1 MLINKAEK
9 SGVGLWEETAVQ
21 KKDAARASWHMAGE
35 PGKKPISAFPNLFSA
50 LCLTSFRTLSCFLL
64 RMHFHGCWR
73 ICNHSQTFTFKL
85 KIKMREPELFKES
98 QDSYQFAHL
107 TRESVLMWLFTH
119 SLADNRGHDRGSW
132 CLPQALPSFCPQEVS
147 LQQSARYILK

>member
-1 MLINKAEK
+1 
-9 SGVGLWEETAVQ
+9 
-21 KKDAARASWHMAGE
+21 
-35 PGKKPISAFPNLFSA
+35 
-50 LCLTSFRTLSCFLL
+50 
-64 RMHFHGCWR
+64 MHFHGCWR

-85 KIKMREPELFKES
+85 KIKMRETELFKES

-147 LQQSARYILK
+147 LQESARYTLKYLSTSTCTCAWHSLPFHISANISEDYSVVLLSQRLWRSTHKTTLVQTVHLLHR